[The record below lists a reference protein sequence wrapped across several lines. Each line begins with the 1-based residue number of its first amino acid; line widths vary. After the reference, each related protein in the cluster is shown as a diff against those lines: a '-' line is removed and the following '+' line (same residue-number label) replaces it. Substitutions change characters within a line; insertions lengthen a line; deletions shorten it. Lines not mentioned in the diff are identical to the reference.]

1 MAVLRTRA
9 PFLLPILLVAALLC
23 GVLLCGAMLCAP
35 FATAALAQGPPEGVA
50 ASPSES
56 AADPSAPSAQTF
68 SVPAQSIPTPPG
80 LSRQAPPRPGPKE
93 ILVTG
98 ARVAEYGLYAAQVFR
113 GQPSGAL
120 VNGIRDDA
128 RDYRL
133 AARTARV
140 VVRRGTAIGL
150 GYVIT
155 GRPAGA
161 LVPVEVVVTHPP
173 LGRAQANSGQE
184 PFSQGPAETRSVAEY
199 ERPIGA
205 LHYALWTFEAGLVPG
220 VYAISVRCQGQELA
234 RRAFSV
240 RVGE

>member
-1 MAVLRTRA
+1 MPRTHATCPLPALLAVL
-9 PFLLPILLVAALLC
+9 LSV
-23 GVLLCGAMLCAP
+23 AMLCAP
-35 FATAALAQGPPEGVA
+35 LATAALAQGSSEDVA
-50 ASPSES
+50 GSPLES
-56 AADPSAPSAQTF
+56 AADPSAPPAQTY
-68 SVPAQSIPTPPG
+68 PAQMPPVPP
-80 LSRQAPPRPGPKE
+80 RQAVPRPGPRE

-98 ARVAEYGLYAAQVFR
+98 ARVAQYGLYAVQVFR

-128 RDYRL
+128 SDYRL
-133 AARTARV
+133 AAKTARV

-173 LGRAQANSGQE
+173 LGRPKGSSGQGQFLQE
-184 PFSQGPAETRSVAEY
+184 QTETRSVAEY

-205 LHYALWTFEAGLVPG
+205 LHHALWTFEAGLIPG
-220 VYAISVRCQGQELA
+220 VYAISVRCQGQELV

>member
-1 MAVLRTRA
+1 MAVLWTRA
-9 PFLLPILLVAALLC
+9 PFLLPVLPVAALLC

-68 SVPAQSIPTPPG
+68 SAPAQPTSTPPG
-80 LSRQAPPRPGPKE
+80 LSRQTPPRTGPKE

-128 RDYRL
+128 SDYRL

-173 LGRAQANSGQE
+173 LGRAQANSGQGQ
-184 PFSQGPAETRSVAEY
+184 FLQGQAETRSVAEY

-205 LHYALWTFEAGLVPG
+205 LHHALWTFEAGLVPG

>member
-1 MAVLRTRA
+1 MPRTHA
-9 PFLLPILLVAALLC
+9 TFLLPVLLVAA
-23 GVLLCGAMLCAP
+23 MLFAP
-35 FATAALAQGPPEGVA
+35 LSATALAQGSSEDA
-50 ASPSES
+50 AAMPTDDV
-56 AADPSAPSAQTF
+56 ADPSASPAQTF
-68 SVPAQSIPTPPG
+68 AAPLQPTSAPSIPPRQTPP
-80 LSRQAPPRPGPKE
+80 RTGPKE
-93 ILVTG
+93 ILVSG

-161 LVPVEVVVTHPP
+161 LVPVEVVVMHPP
-173 LGRAQANSGQE
+173 LGRPLGSSGQGQFLQE
-184 PFSQGPAETRSVAEY
+184 QAKTRSVARY

-205 LHYALWTFEAGLVPG
+205 LHHALWTFEAGLVPG